1 MKGSIPFIKPKGENK
16 MTVKELIGKLSSLDS
31 DAEVLI
37 QYMKSDLYG
46 SSWEEVEDFD
56 EDHIIVKRGIV
67 ILDISDK

>member
-1 MKGSIPFIKPKGENK
+1 